1 MLLQITQQLKAKAW
15 ADVVESLIGCI
26 YLEAGENA
34 AMEFLV
40 YLGIIPELPI
50 GFQREPTVQIAEA
63 NLHDGQLAADI
74 AAAETAAAALDLAV
88 NAEHVQEA
96 AQAAAPADVADV
108 VVVSSAA
115 QDTATAANSHATDTV
130 RPGGPAVE
138 AQAAVAKASA
148 ASDQSNSAAAPGTA
162 CINTDGRDSIEDN
175 QTHVM
180 KATNSSF
187 HTAVSDGL
195 NGPIGDQTMND
206 ADGMND
212 SVFKHSHSNG
222 HATDQAAPNGV
233 LAATQNGIA
242 IGTAQSEPAGAINPP
257 SGNRMVKA
265 EPQNNDSTTTDAWIA
280 ANEAELSDPNVNV
293 ISDDEDQGPMQSG
306 YQCQSG
312 YGAISDADESDSAE
326 QPENPEE
333 IEIGEEQ
340 VEGEISLPCSLTH
353 IVEPMEVDPPLGAL
367 AVTDITAPPGDVVVH
382 KQLSLGPEI
391 PVGKAEHQIRM
402 DAMDLLAMPEDS
414 DNDQPQAR
422 PANGRVRCLILL
434 QCSFPFVVCLF
445 VELSH
450 RISVPSG

>member
-1 MLLQITQQLKAKAW
+1 MYVLLQITQQLKAKAW

-40 YLGIIPELPI
+40 YLGIIPELPS
-50 GFQREPTVQIAEA
+50 GFQREPTVQIADA

-88 NAEHVQEA
+88 NAEHVQ
-96 AQAAAPADVADV
+96 AAAPADV

-130 RPGGPAVE
+130 QSDNPAVE

-148 ASDQSNSAAAPGTA
+148 ASDPSNSAAAPGTA
-162 CINTDGRDSIEDN
+162 CINTNERDSSEDN

-206 ADGMND
+206 ADGIND
-212 SVFKHSHSNG
+212 SVVIHSRSNG
-222 HATDQAAPNGV
+222 HAADQAAPNGV
-233 LAATQNGIA
+233 LAAAQNGGA
-242 IGTAQSEPAGAINPP
+242 IGADQSEPAGAINQPL
-257 SGNRMVKA
+257 GNRMVKA
-265 EPQNNDSTTTDAWIA
+265 EPQNNVSTITDAWVA
-280 ANEAELSDPNVNV
+280 ASEAELSDPNVNV
-293 ISDDEDQGPMQSG
+293 IFDDEDQGPMQSG

-333 IEIGEEQ
+333 IEIAEEQ
-340 VEGEISLPCSLTH
+340 VEGGISLPCSLTH
-353 IVEPMEVDPPLGAL
+353 IGEPMEVDPPRGAL

-391 PVGKAEHQIRM
+391 PLGKAEHQIRM

-422 PANGRVRCLILL
+422 PANGRVRFLIAALLFWCACL
-434 QCSFPFVVCLF
+434 
-445 VELSH
+445 
-450 RISVPSG
+450 

>member
-40 YLGIIPELPI
+40 YLGIIPELPS

-96 AQAAAPADVADV
+96 AQAAAPADV

-130 RPGGPAVE
+130 QSDSPAVE
-138 AQAAVAKASA
+138 AQAAVPKASA

-162 CINTDGRDSIEDN
+162 CINTNERDSSEDN

-206 ADGMND
+206 ADGVND

-233 LAATQNGIA
+233 LAATQNGVA
-242 IGTAQSEPAGAINPP
+242 IGAAQSEPAGAIKQP

-265 EPQNNDSTTTDAWIA
+265 EPQNSDGIITDAWVA
-280 ANEAELSDPNVNV
+280 AKEAELSDPNVNV
-293 ISDDEDQGPMQSG
+293 ISDDEEQGPMQSG

-326 QPENPEE
+326 QLENPEE
-333 IEIGEEQ
+333 IQIAEEQ
-340 VEGEISLPCSLTH
+340 VEGKISLPCSLTH
-353 IVEPMEVDPPLGAL
+353 IGEPMEVDPPLGAL

-391 PVGKAEHQIRM
+391 PIGKAEHQIRM

-422 PANGRVRCLILL
+422 PANGRVRFLLLL
-434 QCSFPFVVCLF
+434 QCSFTFVVCLF